1 VGSAEPVE
9 GEIDVS
15 GDPGMIVL
23 VGQAEPAGVNNG
35 CEVRGHYAMT
45 HEQALDIDWTTLING
60 WLAAA
65 SGR

>member
-9 GEIDVS
+9 GEIDV
-15 GDPGMIVL
+15 
-23 VGQAEPAGVNNG
+23 
-35 CEVRGHYAMT
+35 T
-45 HEQALDIDWTTLING
+45 HEQALDIGWTTLISG